1 MIVVGGSG
9 VCMSK
14 IGKSKSTMDD
24 IAPITADDERE
35 KERNAKMQDS
45 GTRKKRATWSY
56 YILSVLRRSR
66 AVGLDSKRS
75 PESRQG

>member
-1 MIVVGGSG
+1 MVVVGGSG

-35 KERNAKMQDS
+35 ERNAKMQDR
-45 GTRKKRATWSY
+45 GTKQKELHGATTYYPPYGEVEQLDSRATKS
-56 YILSVLRRSR
+56 
-66 AVGLDSKRS
+66 G
-75 PESRQG
+75 G